1 MKKRLSLAIALL
13 LLFQC
18 VIQLPAADRAYAAA
32 DDRFEGTISIALES
46 RDRPAGTG
54 HRLDAV
60 LGREHEL
67 AITLTNTHA
76 TAWAHNVGIA
86 LTLPDGLEVGLS
98 AAVQPSSVTAQ
109 GDGTVIAYW
118 RDVKDLAPT
127 EEYTFT
133 VKLRAM
139 SSYRATGNVPF
150 DTMLNAVVGVYASDN
165 ARQLYEAPDA
175 PVATA
180 DVPYRIVP
188 FTIQIDDA
196 GEHVKGAGPDANP
209 PESGDEYG
217 AFGRTIRIENNTR
230 SASTFATLRHE
241 ADGALQIY
249 GFGEGGTTAPIS
261 ETIGSGGERIA
272 TWASGMTV
280 AANAVREISFKAA
293 FLNEHPD
300 GSLIMDG
307 TTVENQV
314 VYTGSSEGYTHAGN
328 VAYTA
333 VAKDAIVDKSVT
345 PGPVGYG
352 DTLAY
357 TINVVTNEY
366 YPVTN
371 VVVTDTIGDGQSFD
385 SYSGTAGA
393 PASPLP
399 DGDGKTVITWSPGTV
414 DKRTSLQYSYETT
427 VEENWHQAYSGAPV
441 YAGDRI
447 ENRVELTGTSLGNFQ
462 GDSDY
467 TEVYVKTPSITE
479 RIIAVNGTTGLNS
492 SEESVTVG
500 DVVTFEVKYDATGI
514 DAKQH
519 NVVVYDYLPLGT
531 LPDANGHGNVDN
543 ADLSQFQLN
552 GVTPE
557 YEAGSLLL
565 AWNLGNL
572 DESTTELTANVRVVV
587 QNSTAHVAADK
598 GAENLVNLSF
608 RNSPERIES
617 KRASV
622 KLAYVEP
629 KLTIA
634 RTTNGSS
641 TVKTVVGGDVVT
653 IVITVANTGSTT
665 AYDPVYTETLP
676 PELTSVTPQA
686 GCGVVGSVLT
696 CDSLS
701 DIPAG
706 GSVTITYTATIITP
720 IGASYEIRQGSNV
733 TYNAKPDPSTIQRSY
748 TTTEAQHLT
757 LRTEAATVVKTWVDS
772 TANSQPNSKDNVRV
786 GDWSVYKLDVTVP
799 ANVHAYE
806 GVLTDNIAT
815 NQSFLKLFSD
825 YDPAT
830 NTGTEIGS
838 SSYTTPSNTVR
849 IPFDPA
855 VTPGGTYTYY
865 VMTRI
870 NQVTTGYQQT
880 QQSRAKFDWRD
891 KQASGTARS
900 AQSANAAITVKLP
913 NLTSVVKETSS
924 VPDTPASV
932 TMGQD
937 DIRAL
942 TYKVT
947 NTGVNTAYDLIPSVT
962 LRPGFRFTDSD
973 GEADTAGVTGTIETG
988 LVKTYAKTDLA
999 AEGILNY
1006 NFHIEL
1012 VSLEGAGTTHPVI
1025 GMTNAYYATHEAY
1038 LADTDG
1044 DTTNNPTA
1052 HEKFA
1057 QHQAQGIVTSPS
1069 VTLTNAISDTSN
1081 GDSLSVIRAGDT
1093 VNYVVTT
1100 TVPAGTQAYDVTVV
1114 DTFEGIGSFE
1124 VVGYTMTPASLAEP
1138 TAANWNAG
1146 TLTYVIGDVNA
1157 SSEEKVF
1164 RIELQLRAKKDADK
1178 PAVGSYGTTA
1188 KATWHVDEAATQ
1200 PMRETPVRTTSIAVI
1215 EPSVTIAA
1223 DPVVN
1228 RVFSDANPEIE
1239 VGFTVTN
1246 SGVGDAYETRVELPI
1261 PEGLRIIDGSINE
1274 GGTYAAA
1281 TRIVAWT
1288 GLTVGASNGT
1298 KTLKL
1303 TVAPQ
1308 TADGFGAGT
1317 TAIELEAELA
1327 RFQTTPNDAGLDPH
1341 IFEPELKAKT
1351 ELSVAP
1357 ATLTNVLTTS
1367 TNGGSTTD
1375 VRTGDKV
1382 TYTLQFDLPGSSPA
1396 YDVVL
1401 KNSGLTQLKIESVSL
1416 NGGTPIAA
1424 DEDGNYPLG
1433 DIAADAEIVVVT
1445 QTRTDTN
1452 LPQNSAYLAGF
1463 LPTVEYRAAD
1473 GGTTALTATDDQES
1487 IDVLQPL
1494 LTVQLNADKTL
1505 VKEPGETVT
1514 VSMSVYNRLGTSTA
1528 YNGNII
1534 IPLPPGV
1541 TLSGSP
1547 TSSDSN
1553 DTITTSATDI
1563 RWTLAPLDANP
1574 ASERTLTFIVTADP
1588 DTEVA
1593 TYLPFT
1599 AELVSYSSLPEGE
1612 GKTYGPVTANQVGVE
1627 VGGDHALQ
1635 ANGSGS
1641 LTAGKSKQFNHILTN
1656 TGAGLDRFTIKANG
1670 PFPLDLYIGG
1680 IKAAT
1685 GSLADG
1691 IWTWSEIA
1699 DAYEDN
1705 GEVSLALEGG
1715 AAYSITLHIHVP
1727 VTTPYGDTAYVTELT
1742 AAATVTGSVYSNQD
1756 TLIVTGIPLE
1766 GWTGA
1771 GVDPI
1776 PWTMPVYGHTD
1787 GVVLQA
1793 VSAVHVS
1800 TVKAFHKPDAS
1811 GPMVETVLT
1820 LANPTTYINDG
1831 FKRWSAVYLLPDHV
1845 EAGEK
1850 PVTFIAYTAN
1860 DTQLETDAPA
1870 SMTGINNSYKLQAS
1884 LHIEGTILD
1893 ALTGDPIPN
1902 AEVTLYDPF
1911 NDKVV
1916 NTTTAD
1922 DNGYYRFEDVDVDD
1936 YEVKAE
1942 AVGYSDHAV
1951 GIYAIA
1957 PNGLIDTITVDVEL
1971 SPYRITL
1978 EAIPATILGDGVSTT
1993 RLVSRITD
2001 FDGNP
2006 LEGVTVVFA
2015 SPQNRGTF
2023 PDGTTAVTNADGQAE
2038 VRFRSEAITGIDSVR
2053 FPVTAEVNDPVRNLA
2068 AKDEIVITFDPGA
2081 VTGIVTEIVNG
2092 VSVPVVGAT
2101 VVVKKDFDGD
2111 GELDFYVRTVTDA
2124 NGRYQVAIPRGN
2136 TVYDVTITKDVMI
2149 GGVRQQATF
2158 PQTAQAGVISAQGY
2172 ELFPATQ
2179 AMGGI
2184 LLAGDEQRSTAK
2196 LSPEVYGSMIGYLL
2210 DSNGNVVLNGGGD
2223 RLEFTFD
2230 GTDGTFAIPN
2240 APNGTYSL
2248 VIAYDFGTE
2257 GEIIVNRKSDGTYP
2271 RLVVTQNGEMNLSS
2285 ELIDPYGIV
2294 TDSVTG
2300 LPIPGAHVE
2309 LLYADTPRNV
2319 TSGRTPH
2326 TLVVLPI
2333 LPGFAPNNNASPQD
2347 TDATG
2352 FYAYMVYAYTDYY
2365 LRVTKPGYHTYISP
2379 TIPVETAIVEHNLEM
2394 DPVLPPSFV
2403 PMLPPIAADEAV
2415 AQERDLA
2422 VELYTDRPIYPEGGT
2437 IAYKLLYKNRSAA
2450 VKEAFVAFRIPAG
2463 LTVKDAGT
2471 GAVTDGVIRFELGD
2485 LEAGAAGERAFT
2497 LTAPADL
2504 TQAEVLIDNAAVIGS
2519 ADELVNPEDDRS
2531 TVRIM
2536 IFSDRFGEQKH
2547 VRYTKGY
2554 PDGNWLPNRSITRAE
2569 IAAIFARIMELEDTV
2584 QGVAFYKDVPNDLWA
2599 AEYIEAV
2606 TRKGLFGGYA
2616 DGSFK
2621 PNQAI
2626 SRAELSTVIYRY
2638 LNLQQGPVIAS
2649 HFSDTEGN
2657 WAEGAI
2663 EAVYRHHIITGY
2675 QDGTFKPN
2683 ELLIRT
2689 EAVAMINRLLHRGP
2703 LNGAEQSFPDMPKTH
2718 WAFGHV
2724 EESAVTH
2731 HYVRNADGS
2740 EQVTKVIP
2748 EPLW

>member
-32 DDRFEGTISIALES
+32 DDPFEGTISISLET
-46 RDRPAGTG
+46 RGRPAGTG
-54 HRLDAV
+54 HTIDAV

-67 AITLTNTHA
+67 AITLKNAETAPN
-76 TAWAHNVGIA
+76 AWAHNVGIE
-86 LTLPDGLEVGLS
+86 LQLPDGLEVS
-98 AAVQPSSVTAQ
+98 PTAAAQPSTVTAQ
-109 GDGTVIAYW
+109 SGGTEIAYW

-139 SSYRATGNVPF
+139 SSYRASGNVPF
-150 DTMLNAVVGVYASDN
+150 GTLLNAAVGVYASDD
-165 ARQLYEAPDA
+165 ARQLYESPNA

-180 DVPYRIVP
+180 GVPYRIVP
-188 FTIQIDDA
+188 FTVHIDDA
-196 GEHVKGAGPDANP
+196 GEHVKGAGPDAQP
-209 PESGDEYG
+209 PVSGDEYG
-217 AFGRTIRIENNTR
+217 AFSRTIVIENNTR
-230 SASTFATLRHE
+230 SASTFATFRHE

-249 GFGEGGTTAPIS
+249 GFGEGGTIAPES
-261 ETIGSGGERIA
+261 TSLASDKRIA
-272 TWASGMTV
+272 TWASGLTV
-280 AANAVREISFKAA
+280 AANAFREISFKAA
-293 FLNEHPD
+293 FLNNHPD
-300 GSLIMDG
+300 GSLIKDG
-307 TTVENQV
+307 TTVTNQV
-314 VYTGSSEGYTHAGN
+314 IYSGSSGGYSHAGD
-328 VAYTA
+328 ASYTA
-333 VAKDAIVDKSVT
+333 VAKDAIVDKHVT
-345 PGPVGYG
+345 PGTVGYG

-357 TINVVTNEY
+357 EIHVVTNEY

-371 VVVTDTIGDGQSFD
+371 TVVTDTIGDGQSFD
-385 SYSGTAGA
+385 AYNGTAGT
-393 PASPLP
+393 PASPAP
-399 DGDGKTVITWSPGTV
+399 GGDGKTVIAWSPGTLNA
-414 DKRTSLQYSYETT
+414 KTSLTYSYETI
-427 VEENWHQAYSGAPV
+427 VEETWHQAYSGGPV

-447 ENRVELTGTSLGNFQ
+447 ENRVVLTGTSLGEFENN

-467 TEVYVKTPSITE
+467 TEVYVKTPAVSE
-479 RIIAVNGTTGLNS
+479 RITAVNGTTGLSLDAAN
-492 SEESVTVG
+492 VTVG
-500 DVVTFEVKYDATGI
+500 DVVTFEVKYDAAGI
-514 DAKQH
+514 NAKQH
-519 NVVVYDYLPLGT
+519 RVVVYDYLPLGT
-531 LPDANGHGNVDN
+531 LPDANGDGNVNN
-543 ADLSQFQLN
+543 ADLTQFQMN

-557 YEAGSLLL
+557 YDSGSLLL
-565 AWNLGNL
+565 VWNLGNL
-572 DESTTELTANVRVVV
+572 DESTTALTASVKAVV

-598 GAENLVNLSF
+598 GAENLVNLSY

-622 KLAYVEP
+622 KLSYVEP

-641 TVKTVVGGDVVT
+641 SVKTVVGGEVVT
-653 IVITVANTGSTT
+653 IAITVTNSGSTT
-665 AYDPVYTETLP
+665 AYNPVYTETLP
-676 PELTSVTPQA
+676 PELTSATPQA
-686 GCGVVGSVLT
+686 GCSVVGSVLT

-706 GSVTITYTATIITP
+706 GSVTITYTTAVIDP
-720 IGASYEIRQGSNV
+720 IGASYEIKQGSEV
-733 TYNAKPDPSTIQRSY
+733 TYNAQPDPSPIQRSY
-748 TTTEAQHLT
+748 TTEEEQHVT
-757 LRTEAATVVKTWVDS
+757 MRTKAAAVTKTWVDS
-772 TANSQPNSKDNVRV
+772 ATGNQHDIRV
-786 GDWSVYKLDVTVP
+786 GDWAVYKLEVTVP
-799 ANVHAYE
+799 ANVHAYN
-806 GVLTDNIAT
+806 GVLIDTIPS
-815 NQSFLKLFSD
+815 NQSFAKVFLSD
-825 YDPAT
+825 YDTAAD
-830 NTGTEIGS
+830 TGTELGG
-838 SSYTTPSNTVR
+838 SSYTTPTGKVR
-849 IPFDPA
+849 IPFDPTI
-855 VTPGGTYTYY
+855 TPGGVYTYY
-865 VMTRI
+865 VMTKI
-870 NQVTTGYQQT
+870 NKISSGFQET
-880 QQSRAKFDWRD
+880 QQSRANFEWKD
-891 KQASGTARS
+891 KQASGIARS
-900 AQSANAAITVKLP
+900 AQSANAAVTVKLP
-913 NLTSVVKETSS
+913 NLASVVKETSGAT
-924 VPDTPASV
+924 DTPASV

-947 NTGVNTAYDLIPSVT
+947 NTGLNTAHDFIPSVT
-962 LRPGFRFTDSD
+962 LPPGFRFTDAD
-973 GEADTAGVTGTIETG
+973 GEADTAGVTGSIETG
-988 LVKTYAKTDLA
+988 LVKTYAMVDLA
-999 AEGILNY
+999 SSGILNY
-1006 NFHIEL
+1006 DFHIMLE
-1012 VSLEGAGTTHPVI
+1012 SLEGSGTTHTVI
-1025 GMTNAYYATHEAY
+1025 GRTNAYYATHAAY
-1038 LADTDG
+1038 LNDTDG
-1044 DTTNNPTA
+1044 DTGNNPTA
-1052 HEKFA
+1052 DEKFM
-1057 QHQAQGIVTSPS
+1057 QSQAQGLVTSPS
-1069 VTLTNAISDTSN
+1069 VTLTNVISGTSN

-1100 TVPAGTQAYDVTVV
+1100 TVPAGTKAYDVTVI
-1114 DTFEGIGSFE
+1114 DTFEALQSFDI
-1124 VVGYTMTPASLAEP
+1124 VSYTMIPSNLPEP
-1138 TAANWNAG
+1138 IEADWDAG
-1146 TLTYVIGDVNA
+1146 KLTYVIGDVDA
-1157 SSEEKVF
+1157 SSGEKAF
-1164 RIELQLRAKKDADK
+1164 KIELLLRAKKDADK

-1188 KATWHVDEAATQ
+1188 KATWHVDEAAT
-1200 PMRETPVRTTSIAVI
+1200 PPVRSTPDRLTAIDVI

-1223 DPVVN
+1223 EPVVN
-1228 RVFSDANPEIE
+1228 PVFSDDNTEIE

-1246 SGVGDAYETRVELPI
+1246 GGVGDAYETRVELPI
-1261 PEGLRIIDGSINE
+1261 PDGLRVIDGSMNE
-1274 GGTYAAA
+1274 GGTYSEA
-1281 TRIVAWT
+1281 TRVVTWS
-1288 GLTVGASNGT
+1288 GLTVAASGGT
-1298 KTLKL
+1298 KILKL

-1308 TADGFGAGT
+1308 TTDGFGAGT
-1317 TAIELEAELA
+1317 AKIELEAGLA
-1327 RFQTTPNDAGLDPH
+1327 QFQTTPNGAGLDPH
-1341 IFEPELKAKT
+1341 VFEPEQKAKT

-1357 ATLTNVLTTS
+1357 ATLSNVLTTS
-1367 TNGGSTTD
+1367 TNDGSTD
-1375 VRTGDKV
+1375 EVRPGDKV
-1382 TYTLQFDLPGSSPA
+1382 TFTLTFDLPGSSPA
-1396 YDVVL
+1396 YDVIL
-1401 KNSGLTQLKIESVSL
+1401 KNSGLTQLIIESVSL
-1416 NGGTPIAA
+1416 NGGTAITA
-1424 DEDGNYPLG
+1424 DEDGNFPLS
-1433 DIAADAEIVVVT
+1433 DLAADAEIVVIA
-1445 QTRTDTN
+1445 QTRTDTS
-1452 LPQNSAYLAGF
+1452 LPQDEAYLANF
-1463 LPTVEYRAAD
+1463 TPTIEYRAAD
-1473 GGTTALTATDDQES
+1473 GGTTPLTATGNPQG
-1487 IDVLQPL
+1487 IDVKQPL
-1494 LTVQLNADKTL
+1494 LTVQLNADKAF
-1505 VKEPGETVT
+1505 VKEPGESVT
-1514 VSMSVYNRLGTSTA
+1514 VSMTVYNRLGISTA
-1528 YNGNII
+1528 YNGSII

-1547 TSSDSN
+1547 TSSDN
-1553 DTITTSATDI
+1553 GDTITTSTTDI
-1563 RWTLAPLDANP
+1563 RWTLAPLAADP
-1574 ASERTLTFIVTADP
+1574 SSERRLTFIVTAKP
-1588 DTEVA
+1588 GTEVA
-1593 TYLPFT
+1593 TYLPFA
-1599 AELVSYSSLPEGE
+1599 AELASYNSLPSGE
-1612 GKTYGPVTANQVGVE
+1612 GRSYGPVAANQIGVE
-1627 VGGDHALQ
+1627 IGGDHALQ
-1635 ANGSGS
+1635 ASGSGS
-1641 LTAGKSKQFNHILTN
+1641 LTAGKSKSFAHTLTN
-1656 TGAGLDRFTIKANG
+1656 TGAGLDRFTIQADG

-1680 IKAAT
+1680 NKAAA
-1685 GSLADG
+1685 GSLVNG
-1691 IWTWSEIA
+1691 SWVWSEIE

-1705 GEVSLALEGG
+1705 GLVSLTLAGG
-1715 AAYSITLHIHVP
+1715 AASTITLDIHVP
-1727 VTTPYGDTAYVTELT
+1727 ETTPYGDAAYVTELT
-1742 AAATVTGSVYSNQD
+1742 AAATVTGSVYGNQD

-1771 GVDPI
+1771 GDKPS

-1793 VSAVHVS
+1793 ISAVHIA
-1800 TVKAFHKPDAS
+1800 TVKAFHKPDES
-1811 GPMVETVLT
+1811 GPLVETVLT
-1820 LANPTTYINDG
+1820 LANPVTYIEDG
-1831 FKRWSAVYLLPDHV
+1831 FKRWSRVYILPDHV

-1850 PVTFIAYTAN
+1850 PVAFVAYAG
-1860 DTQLETDAPA
+1860 DGSQLETDAPA
-1870 SMTGINNSYKLQAS
+1870 SATGINNSYKLQAA

-1893 ALTGDPIPN
+1893 ALTGAPIPN

-1911 NDKVV
+1911 NAKVV
-1916 NTTTAD
+1916 KTTTAD
-1922 DNGYYRFEDVDVDD
+1922 ENGYYRFENVEVDD

-1957 PNGLIDTITVDVEL
+1957 PNGLIDAITVDVKL

-2001 FDGNP
+2001 IDGNP

-2053 FPVTAEVNDPVRNLA
+2053 FPVTAEVNDPARSLA
-2068 AKDEIVITFDPGA
+2068 AKDEIIVTFDPGA

-2101 VVVKKDFDGD
+2101 VVVKRDFDGD

-2124 NGRYQVAIPRGN
+2124 DGRYQVAIPRGN
-2136 TVYDVTITKDVMI
+2136 TVYDVAITKDVMI

-2172 ELFPATQ
+2172 ELFPAVQ

-2184 LLAGDEQRSTAK
+2184 LLAGDEQRSNAK
-2196 LSPEVYGSMIGYLL
+2196 LSAEVYGSMIGYLL
-2210 DSNGNVVLNGGGD
+2210 DSNGDVVLNGGGD

-2230 GTDGTFAIPN
+2230 EIDGTFAIPN
-2240 APNGTYSL
+2240 APSGTYRL

-2271 RLVVTQNGEMNLSS
+2271 LLVVTQNGEMNLSS

-2309 LLYADTPRNV
+2309 LLYADTPRNI

-2394 DPVLPPSFV
+2394 DPVTPPSFF
-2403 PMLPPIAADEAV
+2403 PMLPPIAADEGA

-2450 VKEAFVAFRIPAG
+2450 VKEAFIEFRVPAG
-2463 LTVKDAGT
+2463 MSVKEAGT
-2471 GAVTDGVIRFELGD
+2471 GKVTNGVLRFELGD
-2485 LEAGAAGERAFT
+2485 LDAGAAGDVTFT
-2497 LTAPADL
+2497 LTAPTDL
-2504 TQAEVLIDNAAVIGS
+2504 TQAELLIDNAAVVGS

-2531 TVRIM
+2531 AVRIM
-2536 IFSDRFGEQKH
+2536 VFSDRFGEQKH
-2547 VRYTKGY
+2547 IRYTKGY

-2584 QGVAFYKDVPNDLWA
+2584 QGVSFYKDVPNDLWA

-2649 HFSDTEGN
+2649 HFSDTRGN

-2663 EAVYRHHIITGY
+2663 EAIYRHHVITGY
-2675 QDGTFKPN
+2675 KDGSFKPN

-2703 LNGAEQSFPDMPKTH
+2703 LNGAPQSFPDMPTTH

-2731 HYVRNADGS
+2731 HYVRHADGS
-2740 EQVTKVIP
+2740 EQVTSVTP